1 MNMNFTGTVIQA
13 KRYSMDGNQG
23 ASIFLTQPTD
33 GDNPDVCGL
42 EIMKMSADYSVV
54 ELLKNVLPCECD
66 IVAKPVAGAQQK
78 MAFKLV
84 SIKPKTDSP
93 TAKQPRPAQ
102 S

>member
-23 ASIFLTQPTD
+23 ASIFLTQPSD
-33 GDNPDVCGL
+33 GENPDVCGL
-42 EIMKMSADYSVV
+42 EIMKMTADYTVV
-54 ELLKNVLPCECD
+54 EQLRNVLPCECD

-84 SIKPKTDSP
+84 SIKPKTEAP
-93 TAKQPRPAQ
+93 AVKQQRPAQ
-102 S
+102 A

>member
-23 ASIFLTQPTD
+23 ASIYLTQETD

-42 EIMKMSADYSVV
+42 DIMKMSADYGVV
-54 ELLKNVLPCECD
+54 DQLKNVLPCECE

-84 SIKPKTDSP
+84 SIKPVTKAT
-93 TAKQPRPAQ
+93 QRPAAQ
-102 S
+102 